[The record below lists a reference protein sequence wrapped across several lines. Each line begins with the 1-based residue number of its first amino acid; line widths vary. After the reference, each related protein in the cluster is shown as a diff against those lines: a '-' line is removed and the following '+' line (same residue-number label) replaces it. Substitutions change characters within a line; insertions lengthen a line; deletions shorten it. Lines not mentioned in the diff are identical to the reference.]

1 MEDLNMKKKIYSGI
15 FMISLALSGAIY
27 AACEDIDELPPQ
39 SDTNFINK
47 TYKLPNPTV
56 LTTEEVAEY
65 NAIKAEYESSIRSEE
80 RRVGKECRSRWSPYH

>member
-39 SDTNFINK
+39 SGTNFINK
-47 TYKLPNPTV
+47 TYKITQSYCV
-56 LTTEEVAEY
+56 DY
-65 NAIKAEYESSIRSEE
+65 
-80 RRVGKECRSRWSPYH
+80 

>member
-27 AACEDIDELPPQ
+27 AACEDID
-39 SDTNFINK
+39 K

-65 NAIKAEYESSIRSEE
+65 NAIKAEYESSINQQQ
-80 RRVGKECRSRWSPYH
+80 

>member
-47 TYKLPNPTV
+47 TYKLPN
-56 LTTEEVAEY
+56 
-65 NAIKAEYESSIRSEE
+65 NAIKAEYESSINQ
-80 RRVGKECRSRWSPYH
+80 

>member
-1 MEDLNMKKKIYSGI
+1 MKKKIYSGI

-56 LTTEEVAEY
+56 
-65 NAIKAEYESSIRSEE
+65 
-80 RRVGKECRSRWSPYH
+80 

>member
-15 FMISLALSGAIY
+15 FMISLAAIY

-65 NAIKAEYESSIRSEE
+65 NAIKAEYESSINQQQ
-80 RRVGKECRSRWSPYH
+80 

>member
-1 MEDLNMKKKIYSGI
+1 MEDLNMKKKILRNE
-15 FMISLALSGAIY
+15 MMRHELISLALSGAIY

-65 NAIKAEYESSIRSEE
+65 NAIKAEYESSINQQQ
-80 RRVGKECRSRWSPYH
+80 

>member
-47 TYKLPNPTV
+47 TYKLPGRTGRNRNTLSGADKLAV
-56 LTTEEVAEY
+56 ELGD
-65 NAIKAEYESSIRSEE
+65 NKADSLSST
-80 RRVGKECRSRWSPYH
+80 C

>member
-1 MEDLNMKKKIYSGI
+1 MEEFKYEKENIQRDIYDPPSHYPD
-15 FMISLALSGAIY
+15 IY

-65 NAIKAEYESSIRSEE
+65 NAIKAEYESSINQQQ
-80 RRVGKECRSRWSPYH
+80 

>member
-47 TYKLPNPTV
+47 TYNPTV

-65 NAIKAEYESSIRSEE
+65 NAIKAEYESSINQQQ
-80 RRVGKECRSRWSPYH
+80 

>member
-1 MEDLNMKKKIYSGI
+1 MKKKIYSGI

-65 NAIKAEYESSIRSEE
+65 NAIKAEKCYEEIRALSMYIDEHDIYS
-80 RRVGKECRSRWSPYH
+80 CFLFI

>member
-65 NAIKAEYESSIRSEE
+65 NAIKAEYESSLNQQQ
-80 RRVGKECRSRWSPYH
+80 

>member
-47 TYKLPNPTV
+47 TYKLPFHGNDRQGKH
-56 LTTEEVAEY
+56 LSEGLC
-65 NAIKAEYESSIRSEE
+65 SRS
-80 RRVGKECRSRWSPYH
+80 